1 MLEKITNEDIKYM
14 AKKCVSM
21 IFEHV
26 GDNYDSSCSYI
37 FCKNEDGSWCILCGR
52 RGNTAFSGRNLYNPP
67 MGMKEFGETAVQCAV
82 RECEEETGLSLPE
95 NLFKFVN
102 SEEYGDGKMG
112 ANFVVVLDGVV
123 EQYQTGNGD
132 GENSKFEWIP
142 VNYINNL
149 QWAFNTNRTA
159 IEIFEKYVHENEVQS
174 LSEHSNMKT
183 LYHFTSIYSLRE
195 IVNSDELL
203 GANYLK
209 DYWDNNSHIS
219 LTRHKSNFEGFAFAN
234 GRNYNVRI
242 QFNIEKLNSKHD
254 VLDIK
259 PMEFYSPKRHG
270 KYTFDFDNPNGSSKA
285 YYHSPKNRDENGI
298 EYHNQAEEGLQI
310 KNDKYRPKLK
320 NIHKYIDRIDILF
333 KEFNEVL
340 KDYEGWNNVLSEYQ
354 EIGDSAFANYVP
366 IFVYTNAR
374 NFALQDK
381 HCVKLK
387 DMLEFLNNTYG
398 NIKDIHGKRFEK
410 FLGSLNDLE
419 EGTLNEH
426 TNMKSLYHFTTL
438 SKFISI
444 ACTNRLTAA
453 NYCNSYWDNNDH
465 ISLTRHKS
473 DLEGFANASFPQNHS
488 VVRLEIDTDK
498 LNSRHTV
505 LNVKPMEY
513 YSPNRERHDAV
524 NGHNIEQGKSGKER
538 YQDKDYYYKRQE
550 LGGTKNLRGKFN
562 RFARLE
568 YQNQA
573 EEGLQVKKNMD
584 VKYISNCVNRV
595 DIYYPNL
602 QEALMGFK
610 NYANDFHSFSHVLTT
625 DFGKKVPIYMY
636 DDRKHFILQDNNCK
650 ELKEVVEMVNPTE
663 NLNEDIEKNFIP
675 TPQWMKEK
683 YDELNESLFMGR
695 LGECGFNVFTTG
707 RGSGGSVLGWFKI
720 TGYGIKIE
728 RRNGKMF
735 RENYWDR
742 EYINKN
748 NFVDLCKPVIELNG
762 NYTGTEHGF
771 MSTLVHEMCHY
782 YTYMDGWAPKQA
794 HGREFREIGYIV
806 AARSNGMFTVQRIA
820 SAEQMS
826 ELELNDEMKAKRQQ
840 RLERKKAS
848 VNAIIVYRKTGHIE
862 LTISSNKMLIST
874 IQQSA
879 ERNKEKFYVSN
890 DAEVI
895 EFLFG
900 KGYRKNMRTWRF
912 WYLEGKSWLKEL
924 EALIESDG
932 NDNMEEEPV
941 DVPHEPKKIF
951 TIKTNSGTFEC
962 EADGNLINS
971 IKERFPKMNDDTI
984 NKIINNPAN
993 YKIVENKKDTKD
1005 IIKEVIDEFIAN
1017 ESVGMNN
1024 DDCVSITPDMNLGTF
1039 SPLQIQ

>member
-1 MLEKITNEDIKYM
+1 MVEKITFDDIKTTVTE
-14 AKKCVSM
+14 CVKRLLES
-21 IFEHV
+21 
-26 GDNYDSSCSYI
+26 
-37 FCKNEDGSWCILCGR
+37 
-52 RGNTAFSGRNLYNPP
+52 T
-67 MGMKEFGETAVQCAV
+67 
-82 RECEEETGLSLPE
+82 
-95 NLFKFVN
+95 
-102 SEEYGDGKMG
+102 
-112 ANFVVVLDGVV
+112 
-123 EQYQTGNGD
+123 
-132 GENSKFEWIP
+132 
-142 VNYINNL
+142 
-149 QWAFNTNRTA
+149 
-159 IEIFEKYVHENEVQS
+159 
-174 LSEHSNMKT
+174 NMKA

-195 IVNSDELL
+195 IAKSDELVA
-203 GANYLK
+203 ANYLK

-219 LTRHKSNFEGFAFAN
+219 LTRHRSNFEGFAGAHGKN
-234 GRNYNVRI
+234 KNVRI
-242 QFNIEKLNSKHD
+242 QFNVDRLNSRHD
-254 VLDIK
+254 ILTIK
-259 PMEFYSPKRHG
+259 PMEFYSPQRHG
-270 KYTFDFDNPNGSSKA
+270 RYTFDFDNPNGSSKA
-285 YYHSPKNRDENGI
+285 YYHSPKNRDADENGI
-298 EYHNQAEEGLQI
+298 EYHNQAEEGLQL
-310 KNDKYRPKLK
+310 NFKYRQPKLT
-320 NIHKYIDRIDILF
+320 NLHKYIDRIDILF
-333 KEFNEVL
+333 S
-340 KDYEGWNNVLSEYQ
+340 DYYQAVGDFEGWINVLAEYD
-354 EIGDSAFANYVP
+354 EINDTAFSKYVP
-366 IFVYTNAR
+366 IFVYFDSNH
-374 NFALQDK
+374 FVLQDK
-381 HCVKLK
+381 CCMKLNDMVDDLNKNYYSIK
-387 DMLEFLNNTYG
+387 DMHSKKLN
-398 NIKDIHGKRFEK
+398 D
-410 FLGSLNDLE
+410 FLGSLGNLE
-419 EGTLNEH
+419 ESELNES
-426 TNMKSLYHFTTL
+426 TNMKTLYHFTTL

-488 VVRLEIDTDK
+488 VVRLEIDTEK

-524 NGHNIEQGKSGKER
+524 NGYNIEQGKSGKER

-550 LGGTKNLRGKFN
+550 LGGTKDLRGKFN

-602 QEALMGFK
+602 QQALMGFK
-610 NYANDFHSFSHVLTT
+610 NYLNDFHSFSHVLTT

-683 YDELNESLFMGR
+683 YDELNASLFMGR

-707 RGSGGSVLGWFKI
+707 RGAGGSVLGWFKI
-720 TGYGIKIE
+720 TGYGVKIE
-728 RRNGKMF
+728 RRNGRMF

-748 NFVDLCKPVIELNG
+748 NFVDICKPVIELNG

-771 MSTLVHEMCHY
+771 MSTLLHEMCHY

-806 AARSNGMFTVQRIA
+806 AARSQGMFTVQRIA

-826 ELELNDEMKAKRQQ
+826 ELELNDEMKAKKQQ

-848 VNAIIVYRKTGHIE
+848 VSAIVIYTKDGHVE
-862 LTISSNKMLIST
+862 LTISSNKLLIGK
-874 IQQSA
+874 IQKYA
-879 ERNKEKFYVSN
+879 EDDNLKFYVSN
-890 DAEVI
+890 DSDVI

-912 WYLEGKSWLKEL
+912 WYLEGKPWLKEL
-924 EALIESDG
+924 EALFNSSESEETD
-932 NDNMEEEPV
+932 EEPV

-971 IKERFPKMNDDTI
+971 IKERFPKMSDETI

-993 YKIVENKKDTKD
+993 YRIVESKKCTKD
-1005 IIKEVIDEFIAN
+1005 IVKEVIDEFITN
-1017 ESVGMNN
+1017 EVVGMNDN
-1024 DDCVSITPDMNLGTF
+1024 DCVSITPYMNLGTF
-1039 SPLQIQ
+1039 SPLQV